1 MCPADHVALLTADE
15 LKQFTAANY
24 TAPRVVVAGAGM
36 AHDALVNLATP
47 LFEGMAGGSA
57 SEPVSKYVGG
67 DWRYADLVLLRTMMM
82 RLHAYLTAFTRVTIS
97 HGDIH
102 CLCIHRQY
110 SPSPLTHAV
119 LAFEFAGGWKDVKGA
134 TAVTVLQYLLGGG
147 GSFSAGGPGTVAMLA
162 PC

>member
-24 TAPRVVVAGAGM
+24 TAPRVVVAGAGIGRG
-36 AHDALVNLATP
+36 VQYG
-47 LFEGMAGGSA
+47 ES
-57 SEPVSKYVGG
+57 G

-82 RLHAYLTAFTRVTIS
+82 RLHAYLTAFTRVAIS